1 MNNPSLPHAES
12 WGRRFDGS
20 FATAKKREEKMFAEN
35 LV

>member
-1 MNNPSLPHAES
+1 MNNPSLPRDES

-20 FATAKKREEKMFAEN
+20 FAAKKREEKTFPEK

>member
-12 WGRRFDGS
+12 WGPLFPGRFRDDKS
-20 FATAKKREEKMFAEN
+20 AVEKFFAEN

>member
-12 WGRRFDGS
+12 WAAVSTALSRRQ
-20 FATAKKREEKMFAEN
+20 KREEKKSAQN

>member
-12 WGRRFDGS
+12 SGRRFDGS
-20 FATAKKREEKMFAEN
+20 SAATKARGKIFAEN

>member
-12 WGRRFDGS
+12 WGAISTALSRRQ
-20 FATAKKREEKMFAEN
+20 KREEKIFAEN